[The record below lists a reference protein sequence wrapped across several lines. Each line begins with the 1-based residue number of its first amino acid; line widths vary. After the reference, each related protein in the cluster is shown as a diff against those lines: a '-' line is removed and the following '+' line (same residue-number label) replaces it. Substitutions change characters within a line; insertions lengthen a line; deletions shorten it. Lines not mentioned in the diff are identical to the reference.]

1 MMRNEN
7 NHLKELLL
15 NRRVVR
21 NYLETNEE
29 FPNLSDIPKLT
40 IKIPTAGFSRGI
52 EIISVENKQNIKKL
66 AIYANEESYLKKG
79 YGKWLS
85 NSKAIFL
92 ILINEEAYH
101 ERYKELDKQN
111 QTSSSNW
118 SVPYWYVDAGAA
130 MMNCML
136 LVEET
141 GLKSGFLGSHNMEI
155 QKIKSLLG
163 IPEDIEIL
171 GFVTAGVEGDS
182 ANLKKE
188 NLNKKKLL
196 HKDCL
201 LYTSD
206 AADD

>member
-1 MMRNEN
+1 MMKNEN

-21 NYLETNEE
+21 NYLDTNKEY
-29 FPNLSDIPKLT
+29 PNLSDIPKLT

-52 EIISVENKQNIKKL
+52 EIVSVENKENIKKL

-92 ILINEEAYH
+92 ILINEQAYH

-141 GLKSGFLGSHNMEI
+141 GLKSGFLGSHNMQI
-155 QKIKSLLG
+155 QEIKSLLV

-182 ANLKKE
+182 TNLKKD

-196 HKDCL
+196 HKEK
-201 LYTSD
+201 YEK
-206 AADD
+206 

>member
-7 NHLKELLL
+7 KHLKELLL

-92 ILINEEAYH
+92 ILINEQAYH

-155 QKIKSLLG
+155 QKIKSLLV

-182 ANLKKE
+182 ANFKKE

-196 HKDCL
+196 HKEK
-201 LYTSD
+201 Y
-206 AADD
+206 AK

>member
-92 ILINEEAYH
+92 ILINEQAYH

-155 QKIKSLLG
+155 QKIKSLLV

-182 ANLKKE
+182 TNLKKE

-196 HKDCL
+196 HKEK
-201 LYTSD
+201 YEK
-206 AADD
+206 

>member
-29 FPNLSDIPKLT
+29 FPNLSDIPKLA

-52 EIISVENKQNIKKL
+52 EIISVENKKNIKKL

-92 ILINEEAYH
+92 ILINEQAYH

-155 QKIKSLLG
+155 QKIKSLLV

-171 GFVTAGVEGDS
+171 GFVTAGIEGDS
-182 ANLKKE
+182 ANLKKD

-196 HKDCL
+196 HKEK
-201 LYTSD
+201 Y
-206 AADD
+206 AK

>member
-52 EIISVENKQNIKKL
+52 EIVSVENKKNIKKL

-92 ILINEEAYH
+92 ILINEQAYH

-141 GLKSGFLGSHNMEI
+141 GLKSGFLGSHNMQI
-155 QKIKSLLG
+155 QKIKSLLV

-182 ANLKKE
+182 TNLKKE

-196 HKDCL
+196 HKEK
-201 LYTSD
+201 YEK
-206 AADD
+206 

>member
-52 EIISVENKQNIKKL
+52 EIISVENKKNIKKL

-92 ILINEEAYH
+92 ILINEQAYH

-141 GLKSGFLGSHNMEI
+141 GLQSGFLGSHNMEI

-171 GFVTAGVEGDS
+171 GYVTAGVEGNS

-196 HKDCL
+196 HKEK
-201 LYTSD
+201 Y
-206 AADD
+206 AK

>member
-1 MMRNEN
+1 MRNEN

-52 EIISVENKQNIKKL
+52 EIISVENKKNIKKL

-92 ILINEEAYH
+92 ILINEQSYH

-111 QTSSSNW
+111 QTNSSNW

-155 QKIKSLLG
+155 QKIKSLLV

-196 HKDCL
+196 HKEKYL
-201 LYTSD
+201 SLIHI
-206 AADD
+206 

>member
-1 MMRNEN
+1 MRNEN

-52 EIISVENKQNIKKL
+52 EIISVENKKNIKKL

-155 QKIKSLLG
+155 QKIKSLLV

-196 HKDCL
+196 HKEK
-201 LYTSD
+201 YEK
-206 AADD
+206 

>member
-1 MMRNEN
+1 MRNEN

-52 EIISVENKQNIKKL
+52 EIVSVENKKNIKKL

-92 ILINEEAYH
+92 ILINEQAYH

-155 QKIKSLLG
+155 QKIKSLLV

-196 HKDCL
+196 HKEK
-201 LYTSD
+201 Y
-206 AADD
+206 AK

>member
-1 MMRNEN
+1 MRNEN

-29 FPNLSDIPKLT
+29 FPNLSDIPKLA

-52 EIISVENKQNIKKL
+52 EIISVENKKNIKKL

-92 ILINEEAYH
+92 ILINEQAYH

-155 QKIKSLLG
+155 QKIKSLLV

-171 GFVTAGVEGDS
+171 GFVTAGIEGDS
-182 ANLKKE
+182 ANLKKD

-196 HKDCL
+196 HKEK
-201 LYTSD
+201 Y
-206 AADD
+206 AK

>member
-40 IKIPTAGFSRGI
+40 IKIPTAGFSRCI
-52 EIISVENKQNIKKL
+52 EIISVENKKNIKKL

-92 ILINEEAYH
+92 ILINEQAYH

-155 QKIKSLLG
+155 EKIKSLLG

-196 HKDCL
+196 HKEK
-201 LYTSD
+201 Y
-206 AADD
+206 AK

>member
-1 MMRNEN
+1 MMKNEN

-21 NYLETNEE
+21 NYLETNKEY
-29 FPNLSDIPKLT
+29 PNLSDIPKLT

-52 EIISVENKQNIKKL
+52 EIISVENKKNIKKL

-92 ILINEEAYH
+92 ILINEQAYH

-141 GLKSGFLGSHNMEI
+141 GLKSGFLGSHNMQI
-155 QKIKSLLG
+155 QKIKSLLV

-182 ANLKKE
+182 NNLKKE

-196 HKDCL
+196 HKEK
-201 LYTSD
+201 YEK
-206 AADD
+206 

>member
-52 EIISVENKQNIKKL
+52 EIVSVENKENIKKL
-66 AIYANEESYLKKG
+66 AIYANEENYLKKG

-92 ILINEEAYH
+92 ILINEQAYH

-141 GLKSGFLGSHNMEI
+141 GLKSGFLGSHNMQI
-155 QKIKSLLG
+155 QKIKSLLV

-182 ANLKKE
+182 NNLKKE

-196 HKDCL
+196 HKEK
-201 LYTSD
+201 YEK
-206 AADD
+206 

>member
-1 MMRNEN
+1 MRNEN

-52 EIISVENKQNIKKL
+52 EIISVENKKNIKKL

-92 ILINEEAYH
+92 ILINEQAYH

-155 QKIKSLLG
+155 QKIKSLLV

-171 GFVTAGVEGDS
+171 GFVTAGIEGDS
-182 ANLKKE
+182 ANLKKDE
-188 NLNKKKLL
+188 QDFVIDLISKLL
-196 HKDCL
+196 KIK
-201 LYTSD
+201 
-206 AADD
+206 

>member
-1 MMRNEN
+1 MRNEN

-52 EIISVENKQNIKKL
+52 EIISVENKKNIKKL

-155 QKIKSLLG
+155 QKIKSLLV

-182 ANLKKE
+182 TNLKKE

-196 HKDCL
+196 HKEK
-201 LYTSD
+201 Y
-206 AADD
+206 AK

>member
-1 MMRNEN
+1 MRNEN

-52 EIISVENKQNIKKL
+52 EIISVENKKNIKKL

-155 QKIKSLLG
+155 QKIKSLLV

-171 GFVTAGVEGDS
+171 GVVTAGVEGDS
-182 ANLKKE
+182 TNLKKD

-196 HKDCL
+196 HKEK
-201 LYTSD
+201 Y
-206 AADD
+206 AK

>member
-52 EIISVENKQNIKKL
+52 EIISVENKKNIKKL

-92 ILINEEAYH
+92 ILINEQAYH

-111 QTSSSNW
+111 QTTSSNW

-155 QKIKSLLG
+155 QKIKSLLV

-182 ANLKKE
+182 ANLKKD

-196 HKDCL
+196 HKEK
-201 LYTSD
+201 Y
-206 AADD
+206 AK

>member
-1 MMRNEN
+1 MRNEN

-52 EIISVENKQNIKKL
+52 EIISVENKKNIKKL

-92 ILINEEAYH
+92 ILINEQAYH

-155 QKIKSLLG
+155 QKIKSLLE

-182 ANLKKE
+182 ANFKKE

-196 HKDCL
+196 HKEK
-201 LYTSD
+201 YEK
-206 AADD
+206 

>member
-155 QKIKSLLG
+155 QKIKSLLV

-196 HKDCL
+196 HKEK
-201 LYTSD
+201 YEK
-206 AADD
+206 

>member
-1 MMRNEN
+1 MKNEN

-21 NYLETNEE
+21 NYLDTNKEY
-29 FPNLSDIPKLT
+29 PNLSDIPKLT

-52 EIISVENKQNIKKL
+52 EIVSVENKENIKKL

-92 ILINEEAYH
+92 ILINEQAYH

-141 GLKSGFLGSHNMEI
+141 GLKSGFLGSHNMQI
-155 QKIKSLLG
+155 QKIKSLLV

-182 ANLKKE
+182 TKLKKE

-196 HKDCL
+196 HKEK
-201 LYTSD
+201 YEK
-206 AADD
+206 

>member
-52 EIISVENKQNIKKL
+52 EIVSVENKENIKKL

-92 ILINEEAYH
+92 ILINEQAYH

-141 GLKSGFLGSHNMEI
+141 GLKSGFLGSHNMQI
-155 QKIKSLLG
+155 QKIKSLLV

-182 ANLKKE
+182 NNLKKE

-196 HKDCL
+196 HKEK
-201 LYTSD
+201 YEK
-206 AADD
+206 

>member
-1 MMRNEN
+1 MRNEN

-52 EIISVENKQNIKKL
+52 EIISVENKKNIKKL
-66 AIYANEESYLKKG
+66 AIYANEECYLKKG

-92 ILINEEAYH
+92 ILINEQAYH

-196 HKDCL
+196 HKEK
-201 LYTSD
+201 Y
-206 AADD
+206 AK

>member
-155 QKIKSLLG
+155 QKIKSLLE

-182 ANLKKE
+182 ANFKKE

-196 HKDCL
+196 HKEK
-201 LYTSD
+201 YEK
-206 AADD
+206 

>member
-1 MMRNEN
+1 MRNEN

-52 EIISVENKQNIKKL
+52 EIISVENKKNIKKL

-92 ILINEEAYH
+92 ILINEQAYH

-141 GLKSGFLGSHNMEI
+141 GLKSGFLGSHNMQI
-155 QKIKSLLG
+155 QKIKSLLV

-182 ANLKKE
+182 TNLKKE

-196 HKDCL
+196 HKEK
-201 LYTSD
+201 YEK
-206 AADD
+206 

>member
-1 MMRNEN
+1 MRNEN

-52 EIISVENKQNIKKL
+52 EIISVENKKNIKKL

-92 ILINEEAYH
+92 ILINEQAYH
-101 ERYKELDKQN
+101 ERYRELDKQN

-155 QKIKSLLG
+155 QKIKSLLV

-196 HKDCL
+196 HKEK
-201 LYTSD
+201 Y
-206 AADD
+206 AK

>member
-52 EIISVENKQNIKKL
+52 EIISVENKKNIKKL

-92 ILINEEAYH
+92 ILINEQAYH

-155 QKIKSLLG
+155 QKIKSLLV

-182 ANLKKE
+182 ANLKKD

-196 HKDCL
+196 HKEK
-201 LYTSD
+201 Y
-206 AADD
+206 AK

>member
-155 QKIKSLLG
+155 QKIKSLLV

-196 HKDCL
+196 HKEK
-201 LYTSD
+201 Y
-206 AADD
+206 AK

>member
-52 EIISVENKQNIKKL
+52 EIISVENKKNIKKL

-85 NSKAIFL
+85 NSKAIYL
-92 ILINEEAYH
+92 ILINEKAYH

-155 QKIKSLLG
+155 QKIKSLLV

-182 ANLKKE
+182 ANLKKD

-196 HKDCL
+196 HKEK
-201 LYTSD
+201 Y
-206 AADD
+206 AK

>member
-1 MMRNEN
+1 MRNEN

-21 NYLETNEE
+21 NYLDTNEE

-52 EIISVENKQNIKKL
+52 EIISVENKKNIKKL

-92 ILINEEAYH
+92 ILINEQAYH

-155 QKIKSLLG
+155 QKIKSLLV

-171 GFVTAGVEGDS
+171 GFVTAGIEGDS
-182 ANLKKE
+182 ANLKKD

-196 HKDCL
+196 HKEK
-201 LYTSD
+201 Y
-206 AADD
+206 AK

>member
-1 MMRNEN
+1 MMKNEN
-7 NHLKELLL
+7 IHLKELLL

-21 NYLETNEE
+21 NYLETDKDY
-29 FPNLSDIPKLT
+29 PNLSDIPKLT

-52 EIISVENKQNIKKL
+52 EIISVENKENIKKL
-66 AIYANEESYLKKG
+66 AIYANEDSYLKKG

-92 ILINEEAYH
+92 ILINEQAYH

-111 QTSSSNW
+111 QTNSSNW

-155 QKIKSLLG
+155 QKIKSLLS
-163 IPEDIEIL
+163 IPENIEIL
-171 GFVTAGVEGDS
+171 GFVTAGVEGES
-182 ANLKKE
+182 TNLKKE

-196 HKDCL
+196 HKEK
-201 LYTSD
+201 YEK
-206 AADD
+206 

>member
-1 MMRNEN
+1 MRNEN
-7 NHLKELLL
+7 KHLKELLL

-92 ILINEEAYH
+92 ILINEQAYH

-155 QKIKSLLG
+155 QKIKSLLV

-182 ANLKKE
+182 NNLKKE

-196 HKDCL
+196 HKEK
-201 LYTSD
+201 YEK
-206 AADD
+206 

>member
-52 EIISVENKQNIKKL
+52 EIISVENKKNIKKL

-92 ILINEEAYH
+92 ILINEQAYH

-155 QKIKSLLG
+155 QKIKSLLV

-182 ANLKKE
+182 SNLKKD
-188 NLNKKKLL
+188 NSNKKKLL
-196 HKDCL
+196 HKEK
-201 LYTSD
+201 Y
-206 AADD
+206 AK

>member
-1 MMRNEN
+1 MKNEN

-21 NYLETNEE
+21 NYLDTNKEY
-29 FPNLSDIPKLT
+29 PNLSDIPKLT

-52 EIISVENKQNIKKL
+52 EIISVENKKNIKKL

-92 ILINEEAYH
+92 ILINEQAYH

-196 HKDCL
+196 HKEK
-201 LYTSD
+201 Y
-206 AADD
+206 AK